1 MKRNIKI
8 ASITFILLMLLGI
21 SYFIFFHNALWI
33 DSSVKNTGRI
43 LPSKNDGT
51 IRFTEEFKLS
61 NYGFTTIKL
70 DMITAS
76 CGCTKI
82 LCPPKIEPFSSA
94 KLLADVEYPASILEG
109 KSVDIVIESSAKD
122 SPKMLKLISE
132 AGNYYSYSPASI
144 NWGGFY
150 KSGKR
155 SSEIFIQVSTPEDQN
170 AHIDIARIP
179 QNLTYKIRKTDERF
193 VKFTDG
199 SVSRFSTFYI
209 VVALNDRHNVGKFT
223 ESLDILIRGERDY
236 NISIPVL
243 WEILPDASFTLD
255 SYYFSKNQNA
265 VAIILNYDASI
276 KKIKDISLSNKNFK
290 IISKKD
296 FNNGLELLVKY
307 DGALRNEANS
317 VLSVSF
323 EDGKDPVSAVLNYI
337 LKY

>member
-21 SYFIFFHNALWI
+21 SYFIFFHNVLWI
-33 DSSVKNTGRI
+33 DSSVKNTGRL
-43 LPSKNDGT
+43 LPNKNDGT

-150 KSGKR
+150 KSEKR
-155 SSEIFIQVSTPEDQN
+155 SSEIFIQVSTPKDQN

-209 VVALNDRHNVGKFT
+209 GVALNDRHNVGKFT

>member
-1 MKRNIKI
+1 
-8 ASITFILLMLLGI
+8 MLLGI

-33 DSSVKNTGRI
+33 DSSVKNTGRL

-150 KSGKR
+150 KSEKR